1 MGKLSQDISAL
12 IRESRGLDVAKNSA
26 NSWFKNTSS
35 SNGDKSIEST
45 SGPFRSGKIYVFR
58 YESPKTMDKLEWWDR
73 NPIVLSLG
81 THDGKDIG
89 INLNLIPYARK
100 LQLLDK
106 IYEQYLPKIERMIER
121 GKGDASTEDGL
132 ADFTYDKLKPFLE
145 KTGFGAAVR
154 IYITGLRVNTKV
166 ISFSKWKNLALL
178 DLNDIAGG
186 DINQAYSQI
195 GKYIK
200 KKKNK

>member
-1 MGKLSQDISAL
+1 VGKLSQDINAL

-26 NSWFKNTSS
+26 NSWFDKTSQS
-35 SNGDKSIEST
+35 TGDKSVEST
-45 SGPFRSGKIYVFR
+45 SAIFRAGKIYIFR
-58 YESPKTMDKLEWWDR
+58 YESPKTEDKLEWWDR
-73 NPIVLSLG
+73 NPVVLSLG
-81 THDGKDIG
+81 HQGGKDIG

-106 IYEQYLPKIERMIER
+106 IYEQYLPKIERMIAR
-121 GKGDASTEDGL
+121 GKGDASSEDGI
-132 ADFTYDKLKPFLE
+132 ADLTYDKLKPFLE

-154 IYITGLRVNTKV
+154 MYITGLRTNSKV
-166 ISFSKWKNLALL
+166 ISYSKWKNLALI
-178 DLNDIAGG
+178 DLNDISGA
-186 DINQAYSQI
+186 DINKAYSNI